1 MEYLERRI
9 SYLRGL
15 ADGLELGENSREGKI
30 LSGMIEV
37 MDELT
42 SEVKAVYRRL
52 EETEEYVEAVDE
64 DLNDVELF
72 LFDDDD
78 RLYEDVYDEDDDD
91 VEIYSV
97 YDDDDDTQFYDLD
110 DSEDAYIFE
119 TECPTCHSNYYVI
132 EPTEEISAINPT

>member
-1 MEYLERRI
+1 MEYLEKRI

-15 ADGLELGENSREGKI
+15 ADGFEVGEASREGKI
-30 LSGMIEV
+30 LAGMIEV
-37 MDELT
+37 LDELT

-78 RLYEDVYDEDDDD
+78 RMYEAVEDEDDEKYTLADLD
-91 VEIYSV
+91 HEDY
-97 YDDDDDTQFYDLD
+97 YDLD
-110 DSEDAYIFE
+110 DSDDSHVYEA
-119 TECPTCHSNYYVI
+119 ECPTCKNHFYVV
-132 EPTEEISAINPT
+132 EPNDDMTAINPT